1 MPAQPG
7 VCTESIWKQENRL
20 VIVVTNEKGR
30 VWLTGTVWSG
40 LQVEFRLSCEPD
52 TCSCCVC
59 MSNDVYLSVFINSN
73 ALCRLLPCS
82 PSVVLG
88 VVALET
94 PLMGSVAPPPAPPA
108 PFAVVLVVVV
118 AAVVLGAAP
127 PLCWFKHVVG
137 PPNSTPT
144 TKPRI
149 DIAITAAIQT
159 TVKTKVKQYDQ
170 WMSFETINHY
180 YKTKYIGEV
189 LIDT

>member
-1 MPAQPG
+1 
-7 VCTESIWKQENRL
+7 
-20 VIVVTNEKGR
+20 
-30 VWLTGTVWSG
+30 
-40 LQVEFRLSCEPD
+40 
-52 TCSCCVC
+52 

-127 PLCWFKHVVG
+127 PLC
-137 PPNSTPT
+137 
-144 TKPRI
+144 
-149 DIAITAAIQT
+149 
-159 TVKTKVKQYDQ
+159 
-170 WMSFETINHY
+170 
-180 YKTKYIGEV
+180 
-189 LIDT
+189 